1 MIKKSND
8 IFQIILYNFVKKDK
22 FKDNRNNIL
31 NSKEEILNPIE
42 NKLNEKDKV
51 NFVLFETLLYFFE
64 KNSLIYLKSNSTKK
78 NKEKWRRW
86 TFGYS

>member
-78 NKEKWRRW
+78 NKEK
-86 TFGYS
+86 